1 MSFTWDFP
9 YPSQRMPVLARN
21 VVATSQPLA
30 AQAGLRMMLN
40 GGNAVDAALA
50 TAIALTVVEPTS
62 NGIGSDAFA
71 ILWDGENLQGL
82 NSSGRSP
89 KAWSLSRFAGREA
102 MPASG
107 WDTVTVPGAVA
118 AWAALSQRWG
128 KLPFADL
135 FEPAIAYAR
144 HGFVVSPITAR
155 DWQAARA
162 FCSAF
167 AEIKRVFFPSGRAP
181 RAGELFRCPDQS
193 DTLAAIAESGGESF
207 YRGAIAA
214 RIAACAAAED
224 GALTLDDLAG
234 HTADWVTP
242 IAIDYRHVRL
252 HEIPP
257 NGQGI
262 AALIALGI
270 LSNFDLSRHRVDSA
284 DSIHLQIE
292 AMKRA
297 FGEVFPHVADI
308 DHMQTPPAE
317 LLSKDRLAV
326 HASAIRQDRASQAVL
341 NPPAGGGTVYLT
353 TADESGMMVSYIQ
366 SNYTGFGSGVVVPGT
381 GIALQNRGLG
391 FVLEE
396 GHPNCV
402 AGNKRPF
409 HTIIPAF
416 VTQNDRP
423 LMSLGV
429 MGAHMQPQG
438 HVQMMVRIF
447 DYGQNPQAACDAP
460 RWHVAP
466 DGSVQLEPGVPPE
479 VIAALRKRGHRA
491 ATGAPASL
499 FGGAQMIFRLQD
511 GYVSASDPRKDG
523 QAIGY

>member
-1 MSFTWDFP
+1 MSFSWDFP

-40 GGNAVDAALA
+40 GGNAIDAALA

-71 ILWDGENLQGL
+71 IVWDGVSLQGL

-89 KAWSLSRFAGREA
+89 KAWSLRRFAGREA

-135 FEPAIAYAR
+135 FQPAIAYAR
-144 HGFVVSPITAR
+144 HGFMVSPFTAR
-155 DWQAARA
+155 RWQEAQA
-162 FCSAF
+162 FYPAC
-167 AEIKRVFFPSGRAP
+167 AEINRVFFPSGRAP
-181 RAGELFRCPDQS
+181 RAGEVFRCPDQA
-193 DTLAAIAESGGESF
+193 DTLAAIAESRGDAF
-207 YRGAIAA
+207 YRGAIAK
-214 RIAACAAAED
+214 RIAACAATEG

-234 HTADWVTP
+234 HAADWVTP

-270 LSNFDLSRHRVDSA
+270 LRNFDMGQHPIDSA
-284 DSIHLQIE
+284 GSIHLQIE
-292 AMKRA
+292 AMKKA
-297 FGEVFPHVADI
+297 FGEVLRHVADI
-308 DHMQTPPAE
+308 DHMRTPAGE
-317 LLSKDRLAV
+317 LLATERLAG
-326 HASAIRQDRASQAVL
+326 HASAIRRDRASQTVL

-353 TADESGMMVSYIQ
+353 AADESGMMVSYIQ
-366 SNYTGFGSGVVVPGT
+366 SNYMGFGSGVVVPGT

-466 DGSVQLEPGVPPE
+466 DGSVQLEPGIPSE
-479 VIAALRKRGHRA
+479 VIESLRDRGHRVT
-491 ATGAPASL
+491 TGAPASL
-499 FGGAQMIFRLQD
+499 FGGAQMIFRLLD

-523 QAIGY
+523 QAVGF